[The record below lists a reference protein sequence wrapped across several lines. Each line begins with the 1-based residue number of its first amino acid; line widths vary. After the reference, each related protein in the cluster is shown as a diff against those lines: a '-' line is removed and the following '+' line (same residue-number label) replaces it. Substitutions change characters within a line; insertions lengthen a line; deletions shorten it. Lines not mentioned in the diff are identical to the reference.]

1 MNKQK
6 LYNDYIDI
14 EKDRLYKYI
23 SKSEKDLNDLS
34 NFLSEFYS
42 SGVSFYKSL
51 NKKLSTIFD
60 ITKVSDVVTKIDQ
73 NLKFFYQTSQLFLNS
88 FQLFFERLNLNLI
101 TPLKE
106 FKLNYEK
113 KNIEIKKNFE
123 KISNDFK
130 HYKQKVIS
138 SQQKFYLQEQNYLK
152 LKLDSISKKLN
163 DKLSDREQD
172 SVYTEKSKAMNA
184 KEIYNYRILSA
195 NIFYQNLDLI
205 YKKNYKNFQISE
217 ENKFVF
223 LNDLFSMYCD
233 NFKDLS
239 IYINDYVGQINSK
252 FSGWNL
258 EDDKKIIKDEYNCLG
273 RYILKNNQDKNVDN
287 ADNANNNSSKANKR
301 FNSEIFKNYNH
312 TNIKYVN
319 DYFEILDNAKGFFSL
334 GRNKT
339 YGYIIDSKETTGEI
353 INYKTYDILS
363 NEYQKQIMKLF
374 FDALDSQNELSPE
387 IISSI
392 IELIYNDKT
401 FPQYFFK
408 DYYVTHNKQYN
419 KMLNEKNLEHFGNI
433 LTAIILLSDF
443 NKTELL
449 NIILNII
456 DFGGRI
462 YYLIPNADN
471 KKLFLCGYLN
481 KIPLF
486 KCIYFWEILIRYK
499 LVNRLDKLSIEID
512 KKFSKL
518 DKTNKKYNHFIHDYN
533 SNNNY
538 YDTGMSIYEELNTTD
553 ESIDINKN
561 NTKNKFFKNKDKDNK
576 GNDNNLFVS
585 IINYENNFDELPINL
600 KNEYNKKSYQIFNSI
615 IIEYISAFV
624 NYNFG
629 LNNALDL
636 IVKICNNFSMP
647 NDIINYYAIYLN
659 NYSYSVKQF
668 SINSFYDLKN
678 KIEEIRINF
687 SKKQNQNNVSFFP
700 IEKEKRIFND
710 TKKMI
715 IIKKISRFLPD
726 KDKINILKLNKKF
739 SSKLNKKIYK
749 EILNRKDSEIGI
761 MENKQMHIN
770 VWKILLKYNE
780 IKKSYPYYPNLEKA
794 KKIKYDMSGKND
806 FCVIDLDSQRTL
818 FEEKSNILEKR
829 KILNNILKTCVMLNE
844 EGCYC
849 QGMNFVAAFI
859 IKIIET
865 EEDSFYFL
873 MGLFKY
879 TDYRSI
885 FVKDLTKLRMY
896 FLVFDIIL
904 KLYIPTL
911 ESYFEEN
918 KVKSNYYLSPWF
930 IALFTS
936 LVKQGNK
943 YDAFLKIFDL
953 FIIDGWKAIF
963 NICMDILR
971 KNEEILET
979 FRNENLLHYLTSALG
994 SDFVLNREN
1003 YEYLLNNNV
1012 NKRLVLRISGKLIH
1026 NIENEINQTE
1036 KINEKLK

>member
-6 LYNDYIDI
+6 IYNDYIDI

-23 SKSEKDLNDLS
+23 SKSEKDLLDLT

-42 SGVSFYKSL
+42 SGISFYKSL
-51 NKKLSTIFD
+51 NKKLSSIFD
-60 ITKVSDVVTKIDQ
+60 ITKVSDVVTKTDQ
-73 NLKFFYQTSQLFLNS
+73 NMKFFYQTSQLFLNS
-88 FQLFFERLNLNLI
+88 FQVFLDRLSLNLI

-123 KISNDFK
+123 KISSDFK
-130 HYKQKVIS
+130 HYKQKVITC
-138 SQQKFYLQEQNYLK
+138 QHKFYLQEQNYLK
-152 LKLDSISKKLN
+152 IKLETNSKKLN
-163 DKLSDREQD
+163 DKLTDREQD
-172 SVYTEKSKAMNA
+172 SLYTAKSKAMND

-205 YKKNYKNFQISE
+205 YRNNYKNFQISE

-223 LNDLFSMYCD
+223 LNDLIGMYCN

-239 IYINDYVGQINSK
+239 GYINDYVGQINSK
-252 FSGWNL
+252 FSGWKL
-258 EDDKKIIKDEYNCLG
+258 EDDKQIIKDDYNCLG
-273 RYILKNNQDKNVDN
+273 RYILKNDIDKN
-287 ADNANNNSSKANKR
+287 ADNINNSNNKGNQR
-301 FNSEIFKNYNH
+301 FNKESYKNYSH
-312 TNIKYVN
+312 INIKYVN
-319 DYFEILDNAKGFFSL
+319 DYIDIIENAKGFFSL
-334 GRNKT
+334 NRNKT
-339 YGYIIDSKETTGEI
+339 YGYIIESNNKTGEI
-353 INYKTYDILS
+353 INYKTYEIQS

-374 FDALDSQNELSPE
+374 FDKLDSEDELSSD

-392 IELIYNDKT
+392 IELIINDKK

-408 DYYVTHNKQYN
+408 DYYVTHNIQYI
-419 KMLNEKNLEHFGNI
+419 KMLNEKNMQHFGNI
-433 LTAIILLSDF
+433 LNAIILLNDLNKSD
-443 NKTELL
+443 LL
-449 NIILNII
+449 NIITNII
-456 DFGGRI
+456 DFGERI
-462 YYLIPNADN
+462 YYIIPNAEN

-499 LVNRLDKLSIEID
+499 LINNLEKLSNEID
-512 KKFSKL
+512 KKFEKL
-518 DKTNKKYNHFIHDYN
+518 NKTNKKFNHPIHDYN
-533 SNNNY
+533 NNNDY

-561 NTKNKFFKNKDKDNK
+561 NMKNIFFKNKDKDNK
-576 GNDNNLFVS
+576 GNDIDLFVS
-585 IINYENNFDELPINL
+585 IINYENNYEELSVKL
-600 KNEYNKKSYQIFNSI
+600 KNEYIKRANQIFNSMI
-615 IIEYISAFV
+615 LEYISAFV

-636 IVKICNNFSMP
+636 IVKICNDFSMP

-659 NYSYSVKQF
+659 NYSYSVKQY

-678 KIEEIRINF
+678 KIEDIRVNF
-687 SKKQNQNNVSFFP
+687 LKKQNQNNNSFLP
-700 IEKEKRIFND
+700 KEQEKRIFND
-710 TKKMI
+710 TEKMI
-715 IIKKISRFLPD
+715 IIKKMSRFLPD

-749 EILNRKDSEIGI
+749 EILNRKDKEIGI
-761 MENKQMHIN
+761 IENKQMHLN
-770 VWKILLKYNE
+770 VWKILLKYNT
-780 IKKSYPYYPNLEKA
+780 IKNTYPYYPNLEKA
-794 KKIKYDMSGKND
+794 KKIKYDMNGKND

-818 FEEKSNILEKR
+818 FEENSNIDEKR
-829 KILNNILKTCVMLNE
+829 QYLNNILKTCIMLIG
-844 EGCYC
+844 EGSYC

-859 IKIIET
+859 IKIT
-865 EEDSFYFL
+865 GKEEESFYYL
-873 MGLFKY
+873 MGLFTY
-879 TDYRSI
+879 TDYRAI
-885 FVKDLTKLRMY
+885 FLKDLSKLRQY
-896 FLVFDIIL
+896 FSVFDVIL
-904 KLYIPTL
+904 KLYMPTL

-918 KVKSNYYLSPWF
+918 KVKSNYYLSAWF

-936 LVKQGNK
+936 LVKQGK
-943 YDAFLKIFDL
+943 KLDAFLKIFDL

-963 NICMDILR
+963 NICLDILR
-971 KNEEILET
+971 KNEEILLT
-979 FRNENLLHYLTSALG
+979 FKNENLLHYLTSALG
-994 SDFVLNREN
+994 NDFVLNREN

-1036 KINEKLK
+1036 KIQEKLK